1 MSIQD
6 GGPAFPVADY
16 DHMVFEP
23 KTVAETRRDLSGMSL
38 RDYFAAKAPSIPFAW
53 FDPVMEQPKPEFR
66 GTRDSSGGFSE
77 TNEVEISAWKLEYY
91 KQQCIQWPYAWA
103 DLMLAARS
111 A

>member
-1 MSIQD
+1 MSKED
-6 GGPAFPVADY
+6 GGPAFPTVDANREEDY
-16 DHMVFEP
+16 G
-23 KTVAETRRDLSGMSL
+23 TRGMSL

-53 FDPVMEQPKPEFR
+53 FEPVMDQPKPEFR

-91 KQQCIQWPYAWA
+91 RQQCIQWPYAWA
-103 DLMLAARS
+103 DLMLSARS

>member
-1 MSIQD
+1 MFGLFYAPLLRQHSS
-6 GGPAFPVADY
+6 PAPIGNQREACVL
-16 DHMVFEP
+16 
-23 KTVAETRRDLSGMSL
+23 TNTG
-38 RDYFAAKAPSIPFAW
+38 
-53 FDPVMEQPKPEFR
+53 EQPEFR
-66 GTRDSSGGFSE
+66 GTRDSLGGFSE

>member
-1 MSIQD
+1 MCRTESPGNVRAFLRASITSALLPRAHRQP
-6 GGPAFPVADY
+6 GEACVLTNTG
-16 DHMVFEP
+16 
-23 KTVAETRRDLSGMSL
+23 
-38 RDYFAAKAPSIPFAW
+38 
-53 FDPVMEQPKPEFR
+53 EQPEFR
-66 GTRDSSGGFSE
+66 GTRDSLGGFSE